1 MSSAPSTSTFDELQR
16 DEGLLF
22 CENTSTQSVNTSTLV
37 TTTFSSPSN
46 DRIEHIEEAELEES
60 LPKLQSV
67 NSSQ

>member
-22 CENTSTQSVNTSTLV
+22 CENTSVNTSTLV